1 MRRFGLIGKTLK
13 HSFSKQ
19 FFAEKFRQQQLT
31 DCSYEAYE
39 LSSICDLPQLLQ
51 QQPELEGFNVT
62 IPYKEQVIPF
72 LHQQDKVVQK
82 TGACNC
88 VKIINGELYG
98 FNTDVFG
105 FEQSL
110 RRQLK
115 QQHTHALI
123 LGTGG
128 ASKAVK
134 YALEKMGISYRRVS
148 TKGTAGLLRYSEV
161 DSELLQ
167 RYTLLVNTTPVGMFP
182 DTEAAPDIP
191 YELITPQHFLFDLI
205 YNPAQ
210 TRFLQ
215 LGAAQGAQTSNG
227 YEMLVLQAEESW
239 LIWNNAE

>member
-1 MRRFGLIGKTLK
+1 
-13 HSFSKQ
+13 
-19 FFAEKFRQQQLT
+19 
-31 DCSYEAYE
+31 
-39 LSSICDLPQLLQ
+39 
-51 QQPELEGFNVT
+51 
-62 IPYKEQVIPF
+62 
-72 LHQQDKVVQK
+72 
-82 TGACNC
+82 
-88 VKIINGELYG
+88 LYG